1 MITRTLGARRRLAVA
16 TGVLAS
22 VALLVSACSGA
33 KVGGGGG
40 GGGKSSSN
48 AAAAP
53 GSTGA
58 KPKTTS
64 CGTVTLADNP
74 WIGYEADV
82 AVVSY
87 VLKTKLHC
95 TVQIKHLTE
104 QVSWQGFSSGQVD
117 AILENWGHQDLAKQY
132 ITTNHVAVDLG
143 SDGLIG
149 VIGWFIPPWM
159 SQKYPDITDWKS
171 LNKYA
176 SLFKTSESGG
186 KGQLLDGDPSYV
198 TNDAA
203 LVKNL
208 HLNYK
213 VVEGGS
219 ETALIQSFRAA
230 QKNKKPLLAYF
241 YSPQWFLNEVHLVK
255 VNLPKYTNGCDSV
268 ASKVACDYPTYHL
281 NKVVSAKFAQ
291 SGSPAYT
298 FIKNFKWTN
307 EQQNTVSKML
317 AVSKLSDDAAAKK
330 WVDSNQSVVN
340 GWLQGT

>member
-1 MITRTLGARRRLAVA
+1 MSVRKRSARGRLLAAVVA
-16 TGVLAS
+16 VTGLAL
-22 VALLVSACSGA
+22 AACGGA

-40 GGGKSSSN
+40 GGGGG
-48 AAAAP
+48 
-53 GSTGA
+53 GSTSAVAGA
-58 KPKTTS
+58 SSGPTTS
-64 CGTVTLADNP
+64 TKCGTVTLADNP

-82 AVVSY
+82 AVVAY
-87 VLKTKLHC
+87 VLRTDLHC
-95 TVQIKHLTE
+95 NVQIKHLTE
-104 QVSWQGFSSGQVD
+104 QVSWQGFSTGQVD

-132 ITTNHVAVDLG
+132 ITNNRVAVDLG
-143 SDGLIG
+143 SDGLTG
-149 VIGWFIPPWM
+149 VIGWFVPPWM
-159 SQKYPDITDWKS
+159 VQKYPGITNWKN

-213 VVEGGS
+213 VVQGGS

-230 QKNKKPLLAYF
+230 QQNKTPLLAYF

-255 VNLPKYTNGCDSV
+255 VNLPKYTTGCDAV
-268 ASKVACDYPTYHL
+268 AAKVACDYPTYHL
-281 NKVVSAKFAQ
+281 NKVVAASFAK
-291 SGSPAYT
+291 SGSPAFT
-298 FIKNFKWTN
+298 FIKNWKWSN

-317 AVSKLSDDAAAKK
+317 AVEKLSDDAAAKK
-330 WVDSNQSVVN
+330 WISSNKAVVD
-340 GWLQGT
+340 GWLKGT